1 MARLTAIYVRR
12 TPGADEAAPAL
23 AAEARSR
30 LAALYP
36 GVPIYSNLPA
46 PDVIVAPGSL
56 VAGLRRALLD
66 TSAAPEDSAALFYD
80 WHPLLD
86 ADLTREIAADHFKHL
101 AHFTFGEN
109 IPPGFAPDFASRE
122 FLDELPENAP
132 DALRELTL
140 KEIDRFDAELFY
152 KLPDLRQYRLDFSL
166 KSARSRRL
174 AADALARE
182 PDLRFDTLAA
192 FVKNHP
198 GLLRPAPSW
207 IELELCASA
216 GAGLKPDWIL
226 PERQGLE
233 ERMSAALLDRI
244 LADAKQ
250 LTLARDLSWRLGVY
264 GEPLLHPDCLAIIE
278 RLLDL
283 ENTAMVYLETYGL
296 ELTDAI
302 QARLQALAGRE
313 RLTVIVRLNTLR
325 AERYRKMYGVDR
337 LADVLANLDALAARA
352 PGERG
357 YAAYVEM
364 LRLKETDDEV
374 QAFFDRF
381 EKSGVTP
388 ILQKYNSFAGRLPER
403 RAADLRPLHRDF
415 CWHLARDVQIDAN
428 GQAPLCKQAAR
439 GAGEFYVDLNQASLA
454 DFWTRSQTYFERS
467 VRGEHAEIPAPC
479 LQCDEWYTFNG

>member
-1 MARLTAIYVRR
+1 MAQLTAIYVWR

-23 AAEARSR
+23 VAAARSR

-36 GVPIYSNLPA
+36 GVPVYSNLPA
-46 PDVIVAPGSL
+46 SDVIVAPGAL
-56 VAGLRRALLD
+56 VAGLRRALAD
-66 TSAAPEDSAALFYD
+66 TAATPEDSAALFYD

-86 ADLTREIAADHFKHL
+86 ADLTREIAADHFKHR

-122 FLDELPENAP
+122 FLDELPESAP

-140 KEIDRFDAELFY
+140 KEIDRFDVELFY
-152 KLPDLRQYRLDFSL
+152 KLPDLRQFRLDFSL

-174 AADALARE
+174 AADALARA

-192 FVKNHP
+192 FVKNFP
-198 GLLRPAPSW
+198 AVLRPAPSW

-226 PERQGLE
+226 PDRQGRE
-233 ERMSAALLDRI
+233 ERMSAALVDRI
-244 LADAKQ
+244 IGEAQPFA
-250 LTLARDLSWRLGVY
+250 LARDVSWRLGVH
-264 GEPLLHPDCLAIIE
+264 GEPLLHSDCLAIVE
-278 RLLDL
+278 RLLAL
-283 ENTAMVYLETYGL
+283 ETTAMVYLETYGL
-296 ELTDAI
+296 ELTDAAR
-302 QARLQALAGRE
+302 ARLQALPGRE
-313 RLTVIVRLNTLR
+313 RLTVIVKLNTLR
-325 AERYRKMYGVDR
+325 PDRYRKMYGADR
-337 LADVLANLDALAARA
+337 LAEALTNLDRLAEA

-357 YAAYVEM
+357 FAAFVEM
-364 LRLKETDDEV
+364 LRLKETEDEV
-374 QAFFDRF
+374 QNFFDRF
-381 EKSGVTP
+381 EKTGVTP

-415 CWHLARDVQIDAN
+415 CWHLARDVQIDAS
-428 GQAPLCKQAAR
+428 GRAPLCKQDPPGSDA
-439 GAGEFYVDLNQASLA
+439 FFVDLNKTSLT
-454 DFWTRSQTYFERS
+454 DFWARTQVYFEHS

>member
-1 MARLTAIYVRR
+1 MAKLTAIYVWR

-36 GVPIYSNLPA
+36 GLPLYSNLPA

-56 VAGLRRALLD
+56 VAGLRRALAD
-66 TSAAPEDSAALFYD
+66 TAATPEDSAALFYD

-86 ADLTREIAADHFKHL
+86 ADLTREIADDHFKHL

-140 KEIDRFDAELFY
+140 KEIERFDTELFY
-152 KLPDLRQYRLDFSL
+152 KLPDLRQFRLDFSL
-166 KSARSRRL
+166 KHARSRRL

-182 PDLRFDTLAA
+182 PGLRFDTLEA

-207 IELELCASA
+207 IELELCASP

-226 PERQGLE
+226 PERQGRE

-244 LADAKQ
+244 TANALQ
-250 LTLARDLSWRLGVY
+250 LTLERDVSWRLGIY
-264 GEPLLHPDCLAIIE
+264 GEPLLHPDCLAIVE
-278 RLLDL
+278 RLLGL
-283 ENTAMVYLETYGL
+283 SCTAMVYLETYGL

-302 QARLQALAGRE
+302 QTQLRGLPGRE

-325 AERYRKMYGVDR
+325 PDRYRKMYGVDR
-337 LADVLANLDALAARA
+337 LADALANLDRLAASA
-352 PGERG
+352 PAERG
-357 YAAYVEM
+357 YGAFVEM

-374 QAFFDRF
+374 QGFFDRF
-381 EKSGVTP
+381 LKTSVTP

-415 CWHLARDVQIDAN
+415 CWHLARDVQIYAD
-428 GQAPLCKQAAR
+428 GRAPLCKQDPS
-439 GAGEFYVDLNQASLA
+439 GPDPFYINLNEASLS
-454 DFWTRSQTYFERS
+454 DFWTRSQNYFERS

-479 LQCDEWYTFNG
+479 LACDEWYTFNG